1 MFGIPLQIPT
11 LWLGAAMILF
21 LVKHLIA
28 DFFFQTQWMI
38 AAKGRSSNWIL
49 PLAAHSAIHALGT
62 LAICLLLA
70 PALFWFGAV
79 DMVVHFSLDR
89 GKEYWVRR
97 AAVTPREPLFW
108 RLLGIDQSL
117 HGLTHFIF
125 ALGIAAAH
133 SQV

>member
-21 LVKHLIA
+21 LCEAPDRRFFLSDAV
-28 DFFFQTQWMI
+28 DDRREGTFFQLDI
-38 AAKGRSSNWIL
+38 AASRPFRNSCARNLGHLSVACSCL
-49 PLAAHSAIHALGT
+49 VLA
-62 LAICLLLA
+62 
-70 PALFWFGAV
+70 WAV
-79 DMVVHFSLDR
+79 DMVVHFLLDR

-97 AAVTPREPLFW
+97 ASVTPREPLFW